1 VSSRVWSPAE
11 LSSSEVPPLHTLL
24 FGTFRVVDSRIQPR
38 VSLQTST
45 QADSYIDFAF
55 GSDDGFI
62 AGVHRF
68 SISRNSDSKE
78 EIEDDGTTTSVTIEF
93 SHKGCNPKEDKPM
106 GPDFMQTLH
115 LMYAMLLFR
124 EGVAEV
130 IKAQ

>member
-1 VSSRVWSPAE
+1 VSYRIWLPAD
-11 LSSSEVPPLHTLL
+11 LSSKEVPPLHTLL
-24 FGTFRVVDSRIQPR
+24 FGTFRVVDSRMQPH
-38 VSLQTST
+38 VSSQMSEH
-45 QADSYIDFAF
+45 AESYIDFAF

-68 SISRNSDSKE
+68 SVSRNSNSN
-78 EIEDDGTTTSVTIEF
+78 DDDLNDKTTTSVTIEF

-130 IKAQ
+130 IKTY

>member
-1 VSSRVWSPAE
+1 M
-11 LSSSEVPPLHTLL
+11 HTLL
-24 FGTFRVVDSRIQPR
+24 FGTFRVVDSRMQPR
-38 VSLQTST
+38 VSTQTSEQT
-45 QADSYIDFAF
+45 ESYIDFAF
-55 GSDDGFI
+55 GSDNGFI

-68 SISRNSDSKE
+68 SVSRNSNTKSDE
-78 EIEDDGTTTSVTIEF
+78 QNDDGTTTSVTIAF

-115 LMYAMLLFR
+115 LIYAMLLFR